1 VARPASDRHW
11 AGNDGRFKSYLL
23 ALALALIPALAS
35 PRPARVRAEAAPR
48 GPALAAGTRTI
59 PLTFALD
66 LRPREGSSAAAIAWQ
81 AEGDA
86 VVGTASEPTRR
97 TRIRL
102 TPADDG
108 AVSLQVTIT
117 YLASVA
123 VEREAVRLRLPGEPR
138 VLRRDLSFEPL
149 RAPLRVD
156 VGTPVLAATPALVL
170 TGGTG
175 ITAARYEPVGA
186 GAERGVEVELV
197 LDDADAHPFAIYQQ
211 CIDRIPQL
219 DNNAVSVQF
228 APLEKKRPL
237 GQVSRRPGMSVA
249 GQATLYLIHPGTE
262 FLPVVVE
269 RWPRGAQAA
278 VVFSDHADRTD
289 AQALRALLHGTS
301 DPAAPGYG
309 RGGFLGRGLAIT
321 RSFFAH
327 ASRGGLDDPEIRPLA
342 EELVAAGSEVAVH
355 SITGSPDDRDAVR
368 QALPALGKY
377 RVTTWIDHE
386 PYTNCEAISNQG
398 WRDEGK
404 YGIRDLL
411 ARGGF
416 RWLWEAGDLAGF
428 GSIALVNLFRA
439 KPDAEAN
446 PPIYPLP
453 IDGRLWVFQ
462 SSMFYARPDQLAA
475 AMEEAALDRFERE
488 RGLFVGHTYLAA
500 SAKTTSRPEHL
511 ARLLVHS
518 GPNGSLVLDREFDA
532 GLARLED
539 HVRRGTLASMT
550 LTDAGDRLRSL
561 SDVAVRYLPGGVAAV
576 ENLGTARVRGLTVA
590 VPGAGIALA
599 LDGAIPHPASQEEG
613 RSRVWFEL
621 APGER
626 VLLRADQRELP
637 YPLLQSDPAKV
648 VLQ

>member
-1 VARPASDRHW
+1 
-11 AGNDGRFKSYLL
+11 
-23 ALALALIPALAS
+23 
-35 PRPARVRAEAAPR
+35 
-48 GPALAAGTRTI
+48 
-59 PLTFALD
+59 
-66 LRPREGSSAAAIAWQ
+66 
-81 AEGDA
+81 
-86 VVGTASEPTRR
+86 
-97 TRIRL
+97 
-102 TPADDG
+102 
-108 AVSLQVTIT
+108 VTIT
-117 YLASVA
+117 YLATVA
-123 VEREAVRLRLPGEPR
+123 VEREAVRLRLPGELR
-138 VLRRDLSFEPL
+138 VVRRDLSFEPL

-156 VGTPVLAATPALVL
+156 IGTPVLAATSGLVL
-170 TGGTG
+170 VGGPG
-175 ITAARYEPVGA
+175 IAAARYQPVGS
-186 GAERGVEVELV
+186 GSGDGRGVEVELV
-197 LDDADAHPFAIYQQ
+197 LDDSDAHPFAIYQQ
-211 CIDRIPQL
+211 CIDKIPQL
-219 DNNAVSVQF
+219 ENNAVPVQF
-228 APLEKKRPL
+228 APLEKKKPM
-237 GQVSRRPGMSVA
+237 GQVSRRTGESVA
-249 GQATLYLIHPGTE
+249 GQAMLYLVHPGTE

-278 VVFSDHADRTD
+278 VVFTDHADRTD

-321 RSFFAH
+321 RSFFARAPH
-327 ASRGGLDDPEIRPLA
+327 GGLDDPEIRPLA
-342 EELVAAGSEVAVH
+342 EELVAAGSEVAIH
-355 SITGSPDDRDAVR
+355 SITGSPDDRDAVK

-377 RVTTWIDHE
+377 RVSTWIDHE

-411 ARGGF
+411 ALGGF
-416 RWLWEAGDLAGF
+416 RWIWEAGDLAGF
-428 GSIALVNLFRA
+428 GNIALVNLFRA

-475 AMEEAALDRFERE
+475 AMEESALDRFERE

-511 ARLLVHS
+511 ARLLVHP

-550 LTDAGDRLRSL
+550 WTDAGDRLRGL
-561 SDVAVRYLPGGVAAV
+561 GDVTVRYLHSGAAVV
-576 ENLGTARVRGLTVA
+576 ENLGAVPVRGLTVA
-590 VPGAGIALA
+590 VPGAGIAFA
-599 LDGAIPHPASQEEG
+599 LDGERPHPAGQEEG
-613 RSRVWFEL
+613 RSRVWFDL
-621 APGER
+621 AAGER
-626 VLLRADQRELP
+626 VVLRADQREFP
-637 YPLLQSDPAKV
+637 YPFLQADPAKV